1 MMKRTPFSVGVKS
14 FTVIELLVA
23 LSPPKLQAPQQP
35 GRERRR
41 EQFVSF
47 TLIELLVVISII
59 ALLAS
64 MLLPVLGKAREK
76 ARVASCQGN
85 TNQIGK
91 ALIMNSGDHDESY
104 VPASQTVTSF
114 KTSTCLHNGAP
125 GVVDDFV
132 VDRSPPGPGF
142 DKNSVAGTKQLTYE
156 FFLMKEGDLAAEWP
170 VFRCPSDRRGDVGA
184 ILDMGVA
191 GYDAT
196 QVYNRALW
204 GRDSY
209 VLNAKLFSSS
219 LNGDDGKRTTE
230 GKLLNYGSAEVVP
243 MLLEY
248 QGAAL
253 LVISPPGFIDNWS
266 EAHPPTWPL
275 TVDRVQLAGNPNLWQ
290 NVDRVGSDEAG
301 MNVSF
306 LDSHVEMVKDTTY
319 YKARGL
325 IR

>member
-1 MMKRTPFSVGVKS
+1 MKRTHFPVGVK
-14 FTVIELLVA
+14 
-23 LSPPKLQAPQQP
+23 
-35 GRERRR
+35 
-41 EQFVSF
+41 SF

-76 ARVASCQGN
+76 ARVANCQGN

-104 VPASQTVTSF
+104 VPASQTVSKF

-125 GVVDDFV
+125 GVPDDFII
-132 VDRSPPGPGF
+132 DRSAPGPAF
-142 DKNSVAGTKQLTYE
+142 DKNSVANNKQLTYE
-156 FFLMKEGDLAAEWP
+156 FFLMKEGDLSAEWP
-170 VFRCPSDRRGDVGA
+170 VFRCPSDRRGDVGG
-184 ILDMGVA
+184 ILDAGVA
-191 GYDAT
+191 GYQAS

-219 LNGDDGKRTTE
+219 LTTDDGKRTTE
-230 GKLLNYGSAEVVP
+230 GKLLSYGSAEVVP
-243 MLLEY
+243 MLLEQ
-248 QGAAL
+248 QGGAL
-253 LVISPPGFIDNWS
+253 LVISPPVVNNWA

-275 TVDRVQLAGNPNLWQ
+275 TVDRVQLAGNPNLWE

-301 MNVSF
+301 MNISF
-306 LDSHVEMVKDTTY
+306 LDSHVEMVKDTAY
-319 YKARGL
+319 LKARGL
-325 IR
+325 IK